1 MRRYITLLVA
11 ATTSLVLVA
20 FLAPLALLVRDV
32 AATRAVGS
40 ATVRAQSLAPMVAT
54 GDRRTVEITLQ
65 QVASSGYPLAVFW
78 PDGRGTDPSVPRDPA
93 VRLAARGRSVTVDAA
108 GGREI
113 LVAVLGGPGG
123 TAVIR
128 TFVSK
133 AQLRTGV
140 GRAWTILALLG
151 AGLLTVSVLL
161 ADRLARSLVRR
172 IAALAALSQRLS
184 RGDLEARVQPG
195 GPPEIRDVGVGLN
208 HLATRIAE
216 LLARERESAADL
228 SHRLRTPLTVLRLE
242 AESLRDPAEADRIG
256 KQVDVLERTVTRLIN
271 DTRRPSARQDR
282 ALCDATAV
290 VSERVAFWSALADE
304 QDRAVSLRVP
314 DHPVVVTVGGV
325 ELSACLDALL
335 TNVFAHTAEGTAF
348 GVALDHRGPV
358 AYLTVGDDGP
368 GFPGRHLLHRGAS
381 SAASSGLGLDIVRR
395 TAEAGGGS
403 LRLGVSPAGG
413 AQVIIDF
420 RVLPSD
426 S

>member
-65 QVASSGYPLAVFW
+65 QAASSGYPLAVFW
-78 PDGRGTDPSVPRDPA
+78 PDGTGTDPSIPRDPA
-93 VRLAARGRSVTVDAA
+93 VRLAARGRSVTVEAA

-128 TFVSK
+128 TFVP
-133 AQLRTGV
+133 ATQLRAGV

-161 ADRLARSLVRR
+161 ADRLAHSLVRR

-271 DTRRPSARQDR
+271 DTRRPARQDR

-314 DHPVVVTVGGV
+314 DHPVVVTVGGA

-335 TNVFAHTAEGTAF
+335 TNVFAHTADGTAF
-348 GVALDHRGPV
+348 GVVLDHRGPV
-358 AYLTVGDDGP
+358 AYLMVGDDGP
-368 GFPGRHLLHRGAS
+368 GFPGRHLLRRGAS
-381 SAASSGLGLDIVRR
+381 SAASSGLGLDIARR
-395 TAEAGGGS
+395 TAEAAGGS

-413 AQVIIDF
+413 AQVIVDF
-420 RVLPSD
+420 RVLPAS